1 MDVKE
6 ALTIVRP
13 LAEGLHPQTGKAYPD
28 DSPIQQASVVR
39 ALQVAVTA
47 LEAEQERV
55 ERRSRMP
62 SNTGVPWDQGE
73 DARLGKAFDEGRNIE
88 QLAKAHGRTVG
99 AMRARLVKLGRMDPA
114 AR

>member
-1 MDVKE
+1 
-6 ALTIVRP
+6 
-13 LAEGLHPQTGKAYPD
+13 
-28 DSPIQQASVVR
+28 
-39 ALQVAVTA
+39 
-47 LEAEQERV
+47 
-55 ERRSRMP
+55 MP

-99 AMRARLVKLGRMDPA
+99 AMRARLVKLGRMDPT